1 MSKLGV
7 FGPKFASYLKRGP
20 SDKSTLP
27 TSFVFC
33 GSIYFANLL
42 FACTIVD
49 FSFLIVHAEKNNTE
63 IIDKIRREQIFF
75 IYKSSKANL

>member
-27 TSFVFC
+27 TSLVFC
-33 GSIYFANLL
+33 GSTYFANLL

-49 FSFLIVHAEKNNTE
+49 FCSFIVQAEKNDIKT
-63 IIDKIRREQIFF
+63 IDKIRREQTFF
-75 IYKSSKANL
+75 TI